1 MRYLAP
7 PRESIDGSVFTVPP
21 LVDWKEYASLLEGV
35 DWPSID
41 DLNALLP
48 AHAVPRF
55 AVQDPSLI
63 GDGLHYEER
72 VAMRGVVATRESNWH
87 DLLNALVWL
96 RHAPI
101 KRAVNARQVAEITR
115 MGRKERSRPQCAIT
129 HFDEGGVV
137 VVLRDSSLLPLWDA
151 HDWHGL
157 FWHRRDAWIDGRA
170 TVHVFGHALLEH
182 ALTPGK
188 LMAAKALV
196 FVGYSDVAALALCA
210 EAIVDGRLLNDPQ
223 DLRPLPLSGIP
234 GWHARTGDEAFYL
247 EAECFRPLR
256 EGRLYPEPLAP
267 RRSGPVGHRDD
278 AETHTPCR

>member
-7 PRESIDGSVFTVPP
+7 PRESIDGGVFSVPP
-21 LVDWKEYASLLEGV
+21 LVDWNDYAPLLEGLT
-35 DWPSID
+35 WPSID

-48 AHAVPRF
+48 ADAIPRF
-55 AVQDPSLI
+55 AVQDAALV

-72 VAMRGVVATRESNWH
+72 VALRGVVATRESNWH
-87 DLLNALVWL
+87 DLLNALIWL

-101 KRAVNARQVAEITR
+101 KRAVNARQVAEIAR

-137 VVLRDSSLLPLWDA
+137 VVLRDTSLLPLWDA

-157 FWHRRDAWIDGRA
+157 FWRRRDAWIDGTA

-196 FVGYSDVAALALCA
+196 FIGDSDEAALALCA
-210 EAIVDGRLLNDPQ
+210 QAITDGRLLNDPQ
-223 DLRPLPLSGIP
+223 ELRPLPLSGIP
-234 GWHARTGDEAFYL
+234 GWHARTNDEAFYR

-256 EGRLYPEPLAP
+256 AGRRYPPAL
-267 RRSGPVGHRDD
+267 
-278 AETHTPCR
+278 

>member
-1 MRYLAP
+1 VRYVAP
-7 PRESIDGSVFTVPP
+7 PRESIDGGVFTVPP
-21 LVDWKEYASLLEGV
+21 LVHWREYASLLEGV

-55 AVQDPSLI
+55 AVQDAALI

-72 VAMRGVVATRESNWH
+72 VALRGVVATRESNWH
-87 DLLNALVWL
+87 DLLNALIWL

-101 KRAVNARQVAEITR
+101 KRAVNARQVADIAR
-115 MGRKERSRPQCAIT
+115 MGRKERSRAQCAIT

-137 VVLRDSSLLPLWDA
+137 VVLRDTSLLPLWDA

-157 FWHRRDAWIDGRA
+157 FWQRRDAWIDGTA

-188 LMAAKALV
+188 LVAAKSLV
-196 FVGYSDVAALALCA
+196 FVGDSDEAALALCA
-210 EAIVDGRLLNDPQ
+210 QAIADGRLLNDPKE
-223 DLRPLPLSGIP
+223 LRPLPLSGIP
-234 GWHARTGDEAFYL
+234 GWHARTDEEAFYR
-247 EAECFRPLR
+247 EGECFRPLR
-256 EGRLYPEPLAP
+256 EGRRYPPAMSPL
-267 RRSGPVGHRDD
+267 DD
-278 AETHTPCR
+278 SRLTER